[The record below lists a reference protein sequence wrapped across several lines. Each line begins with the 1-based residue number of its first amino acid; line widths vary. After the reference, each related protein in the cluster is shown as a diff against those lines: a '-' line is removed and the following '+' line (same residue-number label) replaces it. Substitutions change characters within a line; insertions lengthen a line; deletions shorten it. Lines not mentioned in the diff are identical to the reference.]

1 MTELTDTYEVVVDG
15 VPLCATY
22 RLAVTNYTDKPPATR
37 TSTVSI
43 PGRDG
48 VLDLS
53 EWLTGAPV
61 FDKRTITITLSP
73 LDTHDWASVE
83 TTLTALRNMLH
94 GRRLEFTLS
103 WDEGYTY
110 TGRFEVTSQTLYDE
124 TAAIKLTIT
133 ADPYKS
139 RGVMHYE
146 LDGELGKT
154 YIIDGPAH
162 AVVPTITCQ
171 TRALVNINGRT
182 VDLQPGVWINR
193 DLELHNGKNRV
204 TVNTTPDYGT
214 AIWRDYAGLTWEQ
227 LDGTSLAYIG
237 RAGKNRLKG
246 LKWSSLAGKKWQD
259 MRGTWHEHAYVDDAE
274 THNNT
279 TVMLDFDW
287 KDI

>member
-1 MTELTDTYEVVVDG
+1 MTELTDTYEITVDG
-15 VPLCATY
+15 VPICATY
-22 RLAVTNYTDKPPATR
+22 SLTVEGYTDKPPATR

-61 FDKRTITITLSP
+61 FDKRTITVTLYP
-73 LDTHDWASVE
+73 VE
-83 TTLTALRNMLH
+83 TREWSDIEQTLTLIRNFLH
-94 GRRLEFTLS
+94 GRRLNFTLS
-103 WDEGYTY
+103 WDAGYTY
-110 TGRFEVTSQTLYDE
+110 TGRFEVASQKLYDE
-124 TAAIKLTIT
+124 TVAIELIII

-162 AVVPTITCQ
+162 AVVPAITCQ
-171 TRALVNINGRT
+171 TRALVNVNGRT

-193 DLELHNGKNRV
+193 DLELHNGKNTV
-204 TVNTTPDYGT
+204 VVNTTPDYGT
-214 AIWRDYAGLTWEQ
+214 AIWKDYDGLTWKQ
-227 LDGTSLAYIG
+227 FDGTSMAYLA
-237 RAGKNRLKG
+237 RAGKNRLKELMWKSFG
-246 LKWSSLAGKKWQD
+246 NKTWQEVH
-259 MRGTWHEHAYVDDAE
+259 GSWHEHSYVDDTE
-274 THNNT
+274 THTGNN
-279 TVMLDFDW
+279 VMLDFEW

>member
-22 RLAVTNYTDKPPATR
+22 RLAVTNYTDKPPTTR

-73 LDTHDWASVE
+73 LDTHDWSSVE

-193 DLELHNGKNRV
+193 DLELH
-204 TVNTTPDYGT
+204 
-214 AIWRDYAGLTWEQ
+214 
-227 LDGTSLAYIG
+227 
-237 RAGKNRLKG
+237 
-246 LKWSSLAGKKWQD
+246 
-259 MRGTWHEHAYVDDAE
+259 
-274 THNNT
+274 
-279 TVMLDFDW
+279 
-287 KDI
+287 

>member
-61 FDKRTITITLSP
+61 FDKRTITVTLYP
-73 LDTHDWASVE
+73 VE
-83 TTLTALRNMLH
+83 TREWSDIEQTLTLIRNFLH
-94 GRRLEFTLS
+94 GRRLNFTLS
-103 WDEGYTY
+103 WDAGYTY

-214 AIWRDYAGLTWEQ
+214 AIWSDYAGLTWEQ
-227 LDGTSLAYIG
+227 LDGTSLAYVG

-259 MRGTWHEHAYVDDAE
+259 MRGTWREHAYVDDAE

-279 TVMLDFDW
+279 TVLLDFEW

>member
-22 RLAVTNYTDKPPATR
+22 RMAVTNYADKPPATR

-73 LDTHDWASVE
+73 LDTHDWSSVE

-103 WDEGYTY
+103 WDAGYTY
-110 TGRFEVTSQTLYDE
+110 AGRFEVTSQTLYDE

-154 YIIDGPAH
+154 YTIDGPAH
-162 AVVPTITCQ
+162 AVVPTITCH
-171 TRALVNINGRT
+171 TRALVNVNGQT

-204 TVNTTPDYGT
+204 TINTTPDYGT
-214 AIWRDYAGLTWEQ
+214 AIWRDYAGITWQ
-227 LDGTSLAYIG
+227 QFDGTSLAYIG

-246 LKWSSLAGKKWQD
+246 LHWSALVGKKWQD
-259 MRGTWHEHAYVDDAE
+259 LRGTWQEYAYVDDTE

>member
-22 RLAVTNYTDKPPATR
+22 HMAVTNYADKPPATR

-48 VLDLS
+48 ALDLS

-124 TAAIKLTIT
+124 TAVIKLTIT

-154 YIIDGPAH
+154 YAIDGPAQ
-162 AVVPTITCQ
+162 ATVPTITCQ
-171 TRALVNINGRT
+171 TRALVNVNGQT

-214 AIWRDYAGLTWEQ
+214 AIWHDYAGLTWEQ
-227 LDGTSLAYIG
+227 LDGTSLAYVG

-246 LKWSSLAGKKWQD
+246 LAWSSLAGKKWQD
-259 MRGTWHEHAYVDDAE
+259 MRGTWQEYAYVDDTE

-279 TVMLDFDW
+279 TVTLDFDW